1 MGVDVEPPD
10 AGLASR
16 LVHKAREDIDE
27 RGLAGAVRSEKAED
41 LPARHVEAHPVQ
53 RPLAVAVG
61 LLQTLDR
68 NCRICH
74 QVSIAFPRASATA
87 ARTTA
92 GSPSTSTRETKIGR
106 AHV

>member
-74 QVSIAFPRASATA
+74 QVSIAFPRASA
-87 ARTTA
+87 RA
-92 GSPSTSTRETKIGR
+92 GTSGTPGILLRSEEHTLNSS
-106 AHV
+106 H